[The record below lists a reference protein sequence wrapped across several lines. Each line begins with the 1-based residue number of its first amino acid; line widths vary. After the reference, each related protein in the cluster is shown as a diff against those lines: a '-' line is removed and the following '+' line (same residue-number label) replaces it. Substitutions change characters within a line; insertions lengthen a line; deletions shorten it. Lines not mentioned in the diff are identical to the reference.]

1 MYCITVHSTSYT
13 CSSPMYGRG
22 AAAGIRC
29 KISLQCAQFS
39 RQFIFEIASKCLC
52 HWFQPS
58 LGGDRIMGRQSVF
71 PSPTEGSLCPRKYN
85 APTPKLWFSSQP
97 LTESL
102 LSGSPL
108 IPGPQ
113 RDRYKEKYNSMDMLM
128 ESAELSSS
136 FLPNKTGD

>member
-1 MYCITVHSTSYT
+1 M
-13 CSSPMYGRG
+13 
-22 AAAGIRC
+22 
-29 KISLQCAQFS
+29 
-39 RQFIFEIASKCLC
+39 
-52 HWFQPS
+52 
-58 LGGDRIMGRQSVF
+58 F